1 MTTKRIDELTAA
13 TELTGDDLL
22 PIMDGAA
29 TTKKILASVA
39 RDYFGA
45 ASQPLDSDLTAIAA
59 LSTTAFGRGLLALAD
74 AAALRTSA
82 GLGTAATTAATDY
95 ATAAQGT
102 TADNAVPKSLFDAK
116 GDLVTATADN
126 TPARLAVGT
135 DGYVLTADA
144 AEATGIKWAA
154 ASGGGGGGYAIYGD
168 GSDGSATIS
177 GTTTLT
183 RDMFYT
189 TLTVQNG
196 GVLNTAN
203 FRVFCRTSCTV
214 DAGGAIRCDGGNGTD
229 STRWG
234 GSAAGTGSTYYG
246 LSSLGASAS
255 SGASNGAAG
264 GNLSSCLGGSG
275 GAGGGAGAYTGGAG
289 GAATAPVAS
298 LGGFRS
304 LIQALQSKALSY
316 GGTTQLTAGC
326 GGGSGATNTQ
336 VGGGGGA
343 GGGILVL
350 AAKAITNNGIIS
362 ADGGRG
368 SNNSALA
375 NSGGGGGGGGGGI
388 VFAIFDTYTGTDPTA
403 AGGAAGTHAAG
414 GGTDGSAGSAGTVIK
429 LANA

>member
-1 MTTKRIDELTAA
+1 MSDPVIYPEVTAPVIRPILGEEGDPGAQGPAGGAMTGAEIVAA
-13 TELTGDDLL
+13 
-22 PIMDGAA
+22 IGAGVYDPA
-29 TTKKILASVA
+29 
-39 RDYFGA
+39 
-45 ASQPLDSDLTAIAA
+45 
-59 LSTTAFGRGLLALAD
+59 
-74 AAALRTSA
+74 
-82 GLGTAATTAATDY
+82 GTAAAEVAALDDTLGSAAY
-95 ATAAQGT
+95 VSTGSLASAAQGT
-102 TADNAVPKSLFDAK
+102 AADSALQPGDEVG
-116 GDLVTATADN
+116 GDLSGTLPNPTVAKINGITVTGTPAVGYVPTATS
-126 TPARLAVGT
+126 TS
-135 DGYVLTADA
+135 A
-144 AEATGIKWAA
+144 ATWQAA
-154 ASGGGGGGYAIYGD
+154 AGGGGYAIFGD
-168 GSDGSATIS
+168 GSDGTVTIS

-183 RDMFYT
+183 RDMFYDV
-189 TLTVQNG
+189 LTVQNG

-229 STRWG
+229 SARWG
-234 GSAAGTGSTYYG
+234 GSSAGTGSAYYG
-246 LSSLGASAS
+246 LSSAGASAS
-255 SGASNGAAG
+255 AGASNGVAG
-264 GNLSSCLGGSG
+264 GNQGTCLGGSG

-289 GAATAPVAS
+289 GVATAPVAS

-350 AAKAITNNGIIS
+350 AAKAITNNGSIS

-375 NSGGGGGGGGGGI
+375 NSGGGGGGGGGGV
-388 VFAIFDTYTGTDPTA
+388 VFAIFDTYAGTDPTA